1 MLTIM
6 FPVVDDLLYEKE
18 KKELCTNA
26 YLFQSRVMPKEL
38 RSTYNLLTCK
48 LYNTYSRLSNN
59 CDQGKFMIDRAA
71 FY

>member
-26 YLFQSRVMPKEL
+26 YLFQSRVLSCLKSCEA
-38 RSTYNLLTCK
+38 RTTYLLVSYTIRTLDYLIIVIK
-48 LYNTYSRLSNN
+48 GNS
-59 CDQGKFMIDRAA
+59 
-71 FY
+71 

>member
-48 LYNTYSRLSNN
+48 LYSIRTLDYLIIVIKGNS
-59 CDQGKFMIDRAA
+59 
-71 FY
+71 